1 MKELLGRESEIEGF
15 AKRRR
20 REARAAAD
28 KTKPATPP
36 SLSRSPDDG
45 FLFLLRLAAIA
56 DAIWRPLLALV
67 VIAALAWLAI
77 RIF

>member
-1 MKELLGRESEIEGF
+1 VKELLGRKTAIESLVQ
-15 AKRRR
+15 RRR
-20 REARAAAD
+20 RESRVAKEKAR
-28 KTKPATPP
+28 PATPP
-36 SLSRSPDDG
+36 SLARSPDDG

-56 DAIWRPLLALV
+56 DALWRPLLALV

>member
-1 MKELLGRESEIEGF
+1 MKELLGRESGIENL

-20 REARAAAD
+20 RQNRAAAD

-36 SLSRSPDDG
+36 VLPRSPDDG

-56 DAIWRPLLALV
+56 DALWRPLLALV
-67 VIAALAWLAI
+67 VIAILAWLAI